1 MDYQNPISEIIY
13 SFFNVM
19 GEETLPYE
27 SKINEEVGVSDSIRG
42 GDGCLIKLGQRE
54 VGNYLN
60 IMSRI
65 PILRSRGGSRPDK
78 T

>member
-1 MDYQNPISEIIY
+1 MDYQNPVSEIIY

-42 GDGCLIKLGQRE
+42 GGW
-54 VGNYLN
+54 
-60 IMSRI
+60 MSN
-65 PILRSRGGSRPDK
+65 
-78 T
+78 